1 MSSFN
6 PWMTALINSVR
17 KGLEGLYKEPPMT
30 AVEWADEHFYM
41 SSESSYQEGK
51 WTTASFQIAIL
62 NAMGNDLIAEVNVLK
77 SARVG
82 YTKMLMANMGYKIQ
96 HKKRNVLA
104 WCPTDGD
111 ADGMMKRHIEGMI
124 RDVPVLKALAP
135 WYGTKHRDNTLDEKR
150 FDNAKMLWCLGGT
163 AAKNYREKSPDEVI
177 YDELSKFD
185 ADIEGEGAPTILGDK
200 RLEGATFKK
209 SIRGSTPTT
218 IVPVVEGEEVTG
230 EGCQITRAADDSPHL
245 LRFNIK
251 CPHCGT
257 EQHLKWGDPETPFGI
272 KWLQNEFKEVEKA
285 WYACESGNG
294 CTFEYHEMITASVT
308 GRYICERTGIWTR
321 NGIDWFTTA
330 DQPMRPPRSVT
341 FHIWTAYSEF
351 VTWAEVVS
359 EWVKIKKD
367 RGKLKT
373 FINTTLGEA
382 WEEDQG
388 EQLEWQQLAARRE
401 VYAEVPPW
409 VVAIFGGIDTQ
420 DDRYEGRFWGFGAGE
435 ESWLIHK
442 FILTGDPAS
451 VELRKK
457 VGLELKKR
465 FVRADGSVLTLE
477 RACWDQ
483 GGHYSDEVRE
493 ESIKHGVNWII
504 PVFGASTYGKPIAT
518 WPRKKTKVKGGRVY
532 LVEVGTDNAKELIYN
547 RLTLQPDLSGAP
559 VPGCVHLPANEMLCG
574 EDELRQ
580 LTAEKRKW
588 VIVKHRRVQRWD
600 AGGRRNE
607 ALDCFVYALA
617 ALRITQ
623 QRFGMNLD
631 LLAQQLPSGTWH
643 VPVQPEPEDQAPDV
657 VPVPVAVPVPVVAP
671 QPSPAPPSES
681 GGWLDTGASPW
692 L

>member
-30 AVEWADEHFYM
+30 AVEWADKHFYM

-135 WYGTKHRDNTLDEKR
+135 WYGAKHRDNTLDEKR

-285 WYACESGNG
+285 WYACESDNG
-294 CTFEYHEMITASVT
+294 CTFEYHEMITASVS
-308 GRYICERTGIWTR
+308 GRYICERAGIWTS
-321 NGIDWFTTA
+321 NGIDWFTKT

-547 RLTLQPDLSGAP
+547 RLTLKPDLSVAP

-643 VPVQPEPEDQAPDV
+643 VPVQPEREERAADA
-657 VPVPVAVPVPVVAP
+657 VPVPEAVPVPVVAP
-671 QPSPAPPSES
+671 QPSPEQPSDS
-681 GGWLDTGASPW
+681 GGWFDTGNSPW